1 MFSRPI
7 FAAQDVAPVPA
18 GGPPP
23 FELTADGLSA
33 SATYYGN
40 SIIESAITF
49 APKLLAAGLVLWIG
63 SWLAKKIYTAVRKQT
78 DANPR
83 IDTTLGAFM
92 SNAVRYAIMAGVLLL
107 AVSIL
112 GVKVASIFVV
122 LSAMTLAIGLALQ
135 GSMSNVAA
143 GLILIVLRPYK
154 IGEYVEVC
162 GEEGHVEDLNIFQT
176 TLRTLDNVKIILT
189 NNDVRSSTIRN
200 YSSLGVRRCD
210 VDFGIDYNDDIGAAM
225 KIIEAEAAKHPQVL
239 SEPDKP
245 WTRVSCLNDSSVDIQ
260 MRVWCKSEDYW
271 DVRFDLIRAVKE
283 GFDAGGVTIPYP
295 HVVEI
300 TKQ

>member
-1 MFSRPI
+1 MFSLQETVP
-7 FAAQDVAPVPA
+7 APA

-23 FELTADGLSA
+23 FEFSADGLSGT
-33 SATYYGN
+33 ATYYGQA
-40 SIIESAITF
+40 IIDSAISF
-49 APKLLAAGLVLWIG
+49 APKLIAAGLVLWIG
-63 SWLAKKIYTAVRKQT
+63 SWLARKIHDTVRKQT

-83 IDTTLGAFM
+83 IDTTLGAFIA
-92 SNAVRYAIMAGVLLL
+92 NAVRYAIMAAVLLMS
-107 AVSIL
+107 VSIL

-154 IGEYVEVC
+154 IGDYVEVS

-176 TLRTLDNVKIILT
+176 TLRTLDNVKVILT
-189 NNDVRSSTIRN
+189 NTDVRAATIRN
-200 YSSLGVRRCD
+200 YTSLGVRRCD
-210 VDFGIDYNDDIGAAM
+210 VDFGIDYDDDIAKAM
-225 KIIEAEAAKHPQVL
+225 KIIEAEAAQHELVL

-271 DVRFDLIRAVKE
+271 DVRFDLLRSVKE
-283 GFDAGGVTIPYP
+283 AFDAGGVTIPYP

-300 TKQ
+300 TKG